1 MREKEELTM
10 KMKDCE
16 VQLERAKKLT
26 DGLSDEKE
34 RWTNDIERLKGNL
47 DMLPGNS
54 AVSASM
60 LTYSGPFNAQYRQEL
75 EQSWI
80 KRLEQL
86 DIKHTKDTTMRSY
99 LGDDVKI

>member
-1 MREKEELTM
+1 MRVKQEALAHINAKIKELEEAAAAKMREKEELTM

-75 EQSWI
+75 E
-80 KRLEQL
+80 
-86 DIKHTKDTTMRSY
+86 
-99 LGDDVKI
+99 